1 MRLDKYLQSKYPEY
15 SRTDLQKIIAEGKVL
30 LNGKP
35 LPKNF
40 RVPENAEIE
49 ILQMPEKKESFL
61 EPENIELNIVFED
74 DHLAVINKPRDMVM
88 HPGNGISKGTLAAA
102 LLWHFQNSLSKVNG
116 PLRPGILHRLDKDTP
131 GLLVVAKTD
140 LAHRELTRQL
150 EERTLERTYRAIIW
164 GVLRDYE
171 GSINAPMERD
181 PRNRLK
187 MAVQQS
193 GKSAITNYKTLE
205 TFGIASLV
213 EFKLDTGRTHQIRVH
228 ARYLGNP
235 VIGDP
240 LYEGREESAKRIDT
254 IYQPLAQS
262 LLKIA
267 SSQLLQSYKIK
278 FKHPKTKKTM
288 EFKIEEDEPQK
299 SALELLR
306 RETTNANTPMQ
317 LFQPPQIFAN
327 PDDIELPIEE
337 EEDEGP
343 IAIRLTRA
351 ERYAATKIK
360 RALKKERELL
370 RLKANAEKKGIEWVE
385 PGKENHR
392 ME

>member
-1 MRLDKYLQSKYPEY
+1 
-15 SRTDLQKIIAEGKVL
+15 
-30 LNGKP
+30 
-35 LPKNF
+35 
-40 RVPENAEIE
+40 
-49 ILQMPEKKESFL
+49 
-61 EPENIELNIVFED
+61 
-74 DHLAVINKPRDMVM
+74 
-88 HPGNGISKGTLAAA
+88 
-102 LLWHFQNSLSKVNG
+102 
-116 PLRPGILHRLDKDTP
+116 
-131 GLLVVAKTD
+131 
-140 LAHRELTRQL
+140 
-150 EERTLERTYRAIIW
+150 
-164 GVLRDYE
+164 
-171 GSINAPMERD
+171 
-181 PRNRLK
+181 